1 MATKL
6 DKAIRR
12 ELDID
17 GTTDTVTLSPEGLKV
32 VPKGKRK
39 GVELGWER
47 ILRGDVTLGQD
58 LRESIDLTME

>member
-12 ELDID
+12 ELEIG
-17 GTTDTVTLSPEGLKV
+17 GTTYTITLSPEGLKV

-39 GVELGWER
+39 GIELDWER

-58 LRESIDLTME
+58 LKESLDITME